1 MFRRFYQEMQIEA
14 MDENPLE
21 DVLFSLREIHKKLK
35 NEELVDWRF
44 VRLHL
49 GITIP
54 SRRNAVNFFDLCLYI
69 FELLKEYQCTD
80 FSIVADALQIYCFE
94 FERSRKSFHKAKVM
108 TDILISNKTCCERN
122 GLNFVSKLMKMP
134 YKCFSFLTY
143 EPMYDVIQMHVLSRE
158 YKYLKLLLEFGVM
171 YIPLSDNRSTWTH
184 CFQRLNTLL

>member
-14 MDENPLE
+14 MDKNPFD
-21 DVLFSLREIHKKLK
+21 DVLFSLREIDKKLL
-35 NEELVDWRF
+35 NQESVDWRF

-54 SRRNAVNFFDLCLYI
+54 SRRNAHSFFGLCFYI
-69 FELLKEYQCTD
+69 FKLLKDYQCRD
-80 FSIVADALQIYCFE
+80 ISIVADAFQIFCFE
-94 FERSRKSFHKAKVM
+94 YESSRNSLHKAKVM

-122 GLNFVSKLMKMP
+122 GLNFVAKLMKMP

-143 EPMYDVIQMHVLSRE
+143 ERMYDVIQMLMLCRE
-158 YKYLKLLLEFGVM
+158 YKFMKYMLEFGVM

-184 CFQRLNTLL
+184 CFQSLHALL